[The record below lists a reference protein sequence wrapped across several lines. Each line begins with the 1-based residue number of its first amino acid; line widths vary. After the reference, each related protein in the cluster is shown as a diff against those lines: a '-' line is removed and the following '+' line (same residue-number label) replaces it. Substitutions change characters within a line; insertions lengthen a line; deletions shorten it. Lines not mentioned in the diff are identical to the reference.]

1 MTEPREYRGRAD
13 ARSGALLH
21 LRLLETTDLHGHV
34 MPFDYHSGQDDRPLG
49 LARLATLIRQARRES
64 ANCLLFDNGD
74 FLQGTPL
81 SDMTGQPE
89 GWDGPNPVI
98 AAMNALDYDAV
109 GLGNHEFNFGLP
121 ALGHALEQ
129 ARFPAICTNVRA
141 LGATSLPFA
150 STLIL
155 ERRLTD
161 TAGQA
166 HDLRIGVIALVPP
179 QITTWDRRHLQGRLQ
194 STGITETARRLVPDL
209 RAAGADLV
217 IALAHTGIDDGP
229 DHPGLENAA
238 LPLSRV
244 PGIDAVLAGHS
255 HRLFPGPDHEGL
267 PGVSAAHG
275 SLNGIPAIMAGFAGS
290 HLGLLDLVLMH
301 DPEGWRAIDHRAT
314 LRALHPGTGAPPT
327 PADPAVVKTV
337 AGAHR
342 ATMRLINRP
351 LGTTAAPLHSYL
363 ALVRDDPALR
373 LVNAAQTSALARAVA
388 GTPDS
393 ALPILSATAPFR
405 TGGRAGPHH
414 FTDIPAGPV
423 RLRNV
428 ADLYAFPNTLVGAR
442 ITGAALRDWLER
454 AASCF
459 HRLLPGIA
467 DQPLADPVSPGH
479 AFDVISGVTYRIDLS
494 RPPRFAPDGERLN
507 PASHRV
513 RDLRHQGRPVARD
526 DQFLIATNEYRAAG
540 GGPYRAL
547 PEADILHLS
556 MTPVRDLLAHHIR
569 DGPAPLRLPAAP
581 GWAFYPMPPGTS
593 AIVKTGP
600 GLRNHP
606 GDINA
611 LDATDLGDTSGG
623 FMRLRMPLGPGS
635 PATRA

>member
-1 MTEPREYRGRAD
+1 
-13 ARSGALLH
+13 
-21 LRLLETTDLHGHV
+21 
-34 MPFDYHSGQDDRPLG
+34 MPFDYHSGQDGRPLG
-49 LARLATLIRQARRES
+49 LARLATLIREARAE
-64 ANCLLFDNGD
+64 ADNCLLFDNGD

-81 SDMTGQPE
+81 SDMTGQSDD
-89 GWDGPNPVI
+89 WDGPNPVI

-121 ALGHALEQ
+121 ALGRALAS
-129 ARFPAICTNVRA
+129 ARFPATCANVAA
-141 LGATSLPFA
+141 LDGVSLPFA
-150 STLIL
+150 PTLML

-166 HDLRIGVIALVPP
+166 HDLRIGVIGLVPP
-179 QITTWDRRHLQGRLQ
+179 QIAIWDRHHLQGRLNCA
-194 STGITETARRLVPDL
+194 GITQTARRLVPGL

-255 HRLFPGPDHEGL
+255 HRLFPGPDHEGI
-267 PGVSAAHG
+267 PGVSAEHG
-275 SLNGIPAIMAGFAGS
+275 SLNGVPAIMAGFAGS
-290 HLGLLDLVLMH
+290 HLGVLDLMLTH
-301 DPEGWRAIDHRAT
+301 GRDGWRIRSHHAA
-314 LRALHPGTGAPPT
+314 LRPLHPGSGAPPAA
-327 PADPAVVKTV
+327 ADPAVVHSV

-342 ATMRLINRP
+342 TTVQLVDRP
-351 LGTTAAPLHSYL
+351 LGTTSSALHTYL

-373 LVNAAQTSALARAVA
+373 LVNAAQTGALARAVA

-442 ITGAALRDWLER
+442 ITGADLLEWLER

-467 DQPLADPVSPGH
+467 DQPIVDPVSPGH
-479 AFDVISGVTYRIDLS
+479 AFDVISGVSYRIDLS
-494 RPPRFAPDGERLN
+494 QPPRYAPGGEILN
-507 PASHRV
+507 PDSHRL
-513 RDLRHQGRPVARD
+513 RELRHQGRPVTSD
-526 DQFLIATNEYRAAG
+526 DRFLIATNEYRAAG

-547 PEADILHLS
+547 PEAAIVHRS
-556 MTPVRDLLAHHIR
+556 KTPVRDLLARHIR
-569 DGPAPLRLPAAP
+569 KGTTPLTLPLSLSCDP
-581 GWAFYPMPPGTS
+581 GWAFCPMPPGTS
-593 AIVKTGP
+593 ALAQTGP

-606 GDINA
+606 ADIDA
-611 LDATDLGDTSGG
+611 LAATDLGDTPDG
-623 FMRLRMPLGPGS
+623 FLSLRVPLGPES
-635 PATRA
+635 PATRAPRA